1 MKPHGGAEFVV
12 VDYGMPTSLAEIS
25 RALYEERRYQ
35 PPFENLPTKE
45 QFDARH
51 IKGGLKL

>member
-1 MKPHGGAEFVV
+1 MV